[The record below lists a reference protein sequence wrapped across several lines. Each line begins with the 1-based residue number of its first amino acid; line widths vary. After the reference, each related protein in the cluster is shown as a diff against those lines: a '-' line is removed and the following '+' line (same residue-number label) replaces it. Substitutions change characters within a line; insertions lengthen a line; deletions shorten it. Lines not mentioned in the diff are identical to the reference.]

1 MDKPNRMPVVP
12 IVPQAHAFV
21 MRSDRELEGE
31 HQSAV
36 ISPQRIADARC
47 KPRFKLEVDITITSR
62 TSGELKGRT
71 VDISESGIAA
81 VLTVEAP
88 LGEVVELNFT
98 LSFGPVTIHAMVRQ
112 RNAFRYGFEFI
123 DPDFVPEFIRR
134 TCRDLAVDQSLILSD
149 AR

>member
-12 IVPQAHAFV
+12 IVPRAHAVV
-21 MRSDRELEGE
+21 MRSDPELEAE

-36 ISPQRIADARC
+36 ISSQTIADARC

-88 LGEVVELNFT
+88 W
-98 LSFGPVTIHAMVRQ
+98 
-112 RNAFRYGFEFI
+112 
-123 DPDFVPEFIRR
+123 
-134 TCRDLAVDQSLILSD
+134 
-149 AR
+149 ARSWS